1 MLGKLFKH
9 EFQRTSKIGGLL
21 LIIAACVTILGAI
34 YLVSPLFHGM
44 LAPDDMRNPMIPIV
58 GAILGFL
65 GLLSYS
71 GMLIGLSVGFMIY
84 LGFRFYKSMYSDE
97 GYLTHTL
104 PVKSSDILIAKVVT
118 GGVWMLIMTIAMT
131 LMVAFLML
139 LGFAEVRGV
148 SIGTIITSIKDTLE
162 IFFGYIKEFTGMKLT
177 SSGIMLILMF
187 FITPFANISI
197 LYGAITLGQYSWKNK
212 GLMGIIAY
220 LGIRML
226 MSIVSGILNLGMT
239 VGRMSGEIDAGISLS
254 LANDKYFT
262 TLLVSVLFAV
272 ILFVWS
278 IHVVKDRLNLE

>member
-148 SIGTIITSIKDTLE
+148 SIGTIIISIKDTLE

>member
-148 SIGTIITSIKDTLE
+148 SIGTIIISIKDTLE

-272 ILFVWS
+272 VLFVWS

>member
-162 IFFGYIKEFTGMKLT
+162 ISFGYIKEFTGMKLT

-239 VGRMSGEIDAGISLS
+239 VGHMNGEIDAGISLS

-278 IHVVKDRLNLE
+278 IHVVRDRLNLE